1 MCARF
6 SQSSMFNGCLNLFV
20 WCSMRN
26 ILIFTIFSAFL
37 AMPAMAAKRNDG
49 GAKQDK
55 NKAVKTFGADKYN
68 PAPGKPFRKTK

>member
-1 MCARF
+1 
-6 SQSSMFNGCLNLFV
+6 
-20 WCSMRN
+20 MRN

-68 PAPGKPFRKTK
+68 PAPGKPFRKEK